1 MTFYT
6 RLNTAQI
13 AAILAPYGIANI
25 DSYQLLSGGSENSN
39 YQVKTQSGDYVL
51 TVCEQKSQQK
61 SQQLVSLLDYLQA
74 NNFASSRA
82 IKTSDGQSISL
93 WENKA
98 VILKEFIEGD
108 ILEDFSDSLL
118 TYLGVELA
126 ALHSLPAP
134 DYLPKDVSYG
144 MHRFDEVKVYAGES
158 EFYLWLLQTR
168 QYIEKHVTDSLPKS
182 LIHSD
187 IFTNNVIV
195 SKDGQRATIMDF
207 EEASD
212 YYRIFDIGMM
222 LVGCCCTRGQ
232 LSLSK
237 AASLLAG
244 YRQHIQLQDSE
255 IKALQ
260 AFSAYGAAATAFW
273 RHQNFNYLNPDPQM
287 QDHYLAMR
295 DLADQV
301 MSIPAAT
308 FIQSLGLDT
317 A

>member
-1 MTFYT
+1 MTVYT
-6 RLNTAQI
+6 KLNAAQI
-13 AAILAPYGIANI
+13 AAVLVPYGIADI

-39 YQVKTQSGDYVL
+39 YQVKTLSGEYVL
-51 TVCEQKSQQK
+51 TVCEQKSQRK
-61 SQQLVSLLDYLQA
+61 SQELVSLLDYLQA

-82 IKTSDGQSISL
+82 IKTSDGQLISA

-108 ILEDFSDSLL
+108 ILEEFSDPLL
-118 TYLGVELA
+118 IYLGAELA
-126 ALHSLPAP
+126 ALHTLPAP

-144 MHRFDEVKVYAGES
+144 MHRFDEVKVYAPDS
-158 EFYLWLLQTR
+158 VFYLWLQKMR
-168 QYIEKHVTDSLPKS
+168 QDIEKQIVDDLPKS

-187 IFTNNVIV
+187 IFTNNIIV
-195 SKDGQRATIMDF
+195 SKDGLRATIMDF
-207 EEASD
+207 EEASY
-212 YYRIFDIGMM
+212 YYRVFDIGMM
-222 LVGCCCTRGQ
+222 LVGCCCTGGQ

-244 YRQHIQLQDSE
+244 YQQHIQLQDTE
-255 IKALQ
+255 VKALQ

-273 RHQNFNYLNPDPQM
+273 RHQNFNYLNPDVQM

-301 MSIPAAT
+301 MAIPAVK
-308 FIQSLGLDT
+308 FIQSLGLEP